1 MATVLIVGDG
11 PAGLAA
17 ALLLARG
24 GQRTIIYGTDA
35 TPMHHA
41 QLNNYLG
48 IPTVHGSEFQA
59 QARKQVEAVGAKI
72 LDEEV
77 VAVDIAEDGR
87 FIGRTTGS
95 ETTADYLVLAAGKA
109 AQRLAGQLG
118 VAVDGGRIPVDTE
131 YRTNIDRIYVAGRAT
146 RPQRSQA
153 MISAGA
159 GATAAI
165 DILSREAGRDV
176 HDWDNAPEHDHG
188 HPNL

>member
-24 GQRTIIYGTDA
+24 GQQTIIYGMDG

-48 IPTVHGSEFQA
+48 ISTIRGSEFQA
-59 QARKQVEAVGAKI
+59 QARKQVEAMGAKL

-77 VAVDIAEDGR
+77 IAVGKTQDGQ
-87 FIGRTTGS
+87 FIVRTAAS
-95 ETTADYLVLAAGKA
+95 ETAGDYLVLAAGKA
-109 AQRLAGQLG
+109 AQGLAKSLG
-118 VAVDGGRIPVDTE
+118 VNVDRGRVAVDTE
-131 YRTNIDRIYVAGRAT
+131 YRTNLDRVYVAGRAT

-176 HDWDNAPEHDHG
+176 HDWDNAPEHDHD
-188 HPNL
+188 HPHL